1 MIYFPNGDEEIGLI
15 KFIARYQYLHIQ
27 DAKCFFSSNRYYRN
41 RIKNLIDKRF
51 IKKVNS
57 FLVLDEIGI
66 EYVKQFNF
74 QYNKRNRNKK
84 YILRISILSNIAAF
98 YNNCEL
104 VKFIPSFEIKDK
116 EVFTV
121 TGRKFIGILDING
134 MEYLSYLIS
143 KEHDNK
149 YVDAVMYDIEK
160 EKTYKNIIVF
170 VNDINRID
178 INKFVCGTNQILIV
192 EDTTINREKL
202 KYLHSIDWSKI
213 IQDCYKNK
221 VYLSEYNFCDYTD
234 YKNKYISTFYF
245 LDTEKITRI
254 KYFLRENQNKK
265 ADIICDKELENSIKK
280 ELPNCNYK
288 VVNLNE
294 YTDRKRFIYE

>member
-143 KEHDNK
+143 KEHDSK
-149 YVDAVMYDIEK
+149 YISSVAFDIQK
-160 EKTYKNIIVF
+160 EITYKNFIIL
-170 VNDINRID
+170 VNDISRINLD
-178 INKFVCGTNQILIV
+178 DFAFGKNQILII
-192 EDTTINREKL
+192 EDNEINREKI
-202 KYLHSIDWSKI
+202 KYLHSIKWREI
-213 IQDCYKNK
+213 IDKCYNGI
-221 VYLSEYNFCDYTD
+221 YLAKYNFCEYTN
-234 YKNKYISTFYF
+234 YKDIYINTFYF
-245 LDTEKITRI
+245 IDTEKINRF
-254 KYFLRENQNKK
+254 KYFINESSNKR
-265 ADIICDKELENSIKK
+265 AYIICNKELEMKLRK
-280 ELPNCNYK
+280 ELPNANYC
-288 VVNLNE
+288 VVDLE
-294 YTDRKRFIYE
+294 KYIRKERRYYS